1 MADKSS
7 EDCALHYYSGI
18 TCLLVVSTL
27 DMAMGTV

>member
-7 EDCALHYYSGI
+7 EDCALHYSGI